1 MPALVSNTASGTYT
15 FTPNAGSCA
24 TTATVNVTVNPQ
36 TIPTFT
42 AITAICSGDVAPV
55 LAAASIESIAGTWL
69 PAVVSNTASGTYTFT
84 PAAGACAS
92 TATVNVTVNPQTI
105 PTFAAIAPI
114 CSGDIAP
121 VLPATSSNGITGTW
135 LPALVSNTASGTY
148 TFTPNAGSCASTA
161 TINVT
166 VNPQITPSFAGI
178 PLCIG
183 GVAAIA
189 LCSGDV
195 APILPSTS
203 LELINGIWSPSTINN
218 TTTGTYTF
226 TPNAGQC
233 ASTVSLNVTVNTL
246 PTANITGTTSVC
258 IGETTTLT
266 ASGGGTYD
274 WSNGST
280 NSSINVS
287 LAGTYTVTVTNNGC
301 TATASITVVALSA
314 SANIIGDNM
323 VCVNTPATLTASG
336 GILYNW
342 SNGLGNT
349 ATVSVNS
356 AGTYTVTV
364 TDANGCT
371 ATDTHTVSN
380 PSFLYFDTN
389 NQVVPATYPFAS
401 PNFVAPVA
409 TTSWF
414 PGSHPFGTI
423 FGDAAEPIRI
433 NGDVVIPAGAVIFM
447 SDLHFEFGPNG
458 RIVLLPQAVL
468 SINGGVYTGDTNC
481 KTMWQGIRA
490 RGSGGLFSS
499 LGVNASNTTGQN
511 ARIEQALIGV
521 LTANVPVWDIQ
532 NINTQLA
539 ALPFA
544 NQNFFADNNIGSTL
558 FSDIWTP
565 AAFVSGNALVNIS
578 DADFKNCFIGSAFTW
593 NPQMLFVQN
602 SHFYKTGS
610 MYYPFNNAAIYPEA
624 GIQTLFSRQINVW
637 NSHFDDLKYGI
648 RHNIGTWL
656 GSDNNTF
663 TNCNRGLSARGNST
677 TNNLLFA
684 RDNDFNNCLT
694 GLQAQSVHA
703 SIRNNTV
710 NENSNPPYGIQAN
723 GTNYPTIGFL
733 LMGSQF
739 DVSHNNLVNSVSRG
753 IVVVDADIDGGIVH
767 GNTIS
772 NTNIAEMNVGDNTG
786 TQIECNDL
794 LNYNITA
801 LALTPWI
808 NAAQNGILDEQ
819 GVCNADDAAQSK
831 PAANLFAPAATVT
844 LPDVLA
850 LLSNFTYH
858 EFADQVANINFGSNV
873 SFIPCADFTPPT
885 YSRDTRCAATQPNMP
900 PSQIDDIAD
909 EVKKAEMVR
918 KMLNYYIETNDSAGI
933 ANLLSQVDS
942 YLAKRLYVQQ
952 YWQYVNNGMVDQ
964 LLTDLPNEREED
976 IHFKYFYNLLRDL
989 ERNGQ
994 SIFEI
999 DQQQE
1004 SELVQIAQSRTATAY
1019 RAQALLHAARGHE
1032 FAIHLPD
1039 LGLDT
1044 NNTNWQT
1051 SFKTNDAIVKLYPN
1065 PAANN
1070 FTIETQLASTDTPLT
1085 LNLYGLDGVLVLTK
1099 QINTNTTAI
1108 STETLNAGIYV
1119 CTVMQKGN
1127 VLQREKLV
1135 ITK

>member
-1 MPALVSNTASGTYT
+1 M
-15 FTPNAGSCA
+15 
-24 TTATVNVTVNPQ
+24 
-36 TIPTFT
+36 
-42 AITAICSGDVAPV
+42 
-55 LAAASIESIAGTWL
+55 
-69 PAVVSNTASGTYTFT
+69 
-84 PAAGACAS
+84 
-92 TATVNVTVNPQTI
+92 
-105 PTFAAIAPI
+105 
-114 CSGDIAP
+114 
-121 VLPATSSNGITGTW
+121 
-135 LPALVSNTASGTY
+135 
-148 TFTPNAGSCASTA
+148 
-161 TINVT
+161 
-166 VNPQITPSFAGI
+166 
-178 PLCIG
+178 
-183 GVAAIA
+183 
-189 LCSGDV
+189 
-195 APILPSTS
+195 
-203 LELINGIWSPSTINN
+203 
-218 TTTGTYTF
+218 
-226 TPNAGQC
+226 
-233 ASTVSLNVTVNTL
+233 
-246 PTANITGTTSVC
+246 
-258 IGETTTLT
+258 
-266 ASGGGTYD
+266 
-274 WSNGST
+274 
-280 NSSINVS
+280 
-287 LAGTYTVTVTNNGC
+287 AGTYTVTVTNNGC

-371 ATDTHTVSN
+371 DTDTHTVSN

-468 SINGGVYTGDTNC
+468 SINGGVYTGDPNC

-753 IVVVDADIDGGIVH
+753 IVVVDADIEGGIVH

-819 GVCNADDAAQSK
+819 GVCDFVQPENSL
-831 PAANLFAPAATVT
+831 PAANLFAPAAGVT

-858 EFADQVANINFGSNV
+858 EFTDQVANINFGSNV
-873 SFIPCADFTPPT
+873 TFGSCGLETPPA
-885 YSRDTRCAATQPNMP
+885 YDRDTRCAATQPNMP

-1004 SELVQIAQSRTATAY
+1004 AELVQIAQSRTATAY

-1039 LGLDT
+1039 LNLGAG
-1044 NNTNWQT
+1044 NSNWQT
-1051 SFKTNDAIVKLYPN
+1051 SFKTLDNKVGKLYPN
-1065 PAANN
+1065 PATNQ
-1070 FTIETQLASTDTPLT
+1070 IQLAHYLDTNQKGV
-1085 LNLYGLDGVLVLTK
+1085 LNLYDMMGQQLSSHNFMGTGTQTINVANLPTGLYHYTIVVD
-1099 QINTNTTAI
+1099 
-1108 STETLNAGIYV
+1108 NA
-1119 CTVMQKGN
+1119 TVVKD
-1127 VLQREKLV
+1127 KIV
-1135 ITK
+1135 IIK